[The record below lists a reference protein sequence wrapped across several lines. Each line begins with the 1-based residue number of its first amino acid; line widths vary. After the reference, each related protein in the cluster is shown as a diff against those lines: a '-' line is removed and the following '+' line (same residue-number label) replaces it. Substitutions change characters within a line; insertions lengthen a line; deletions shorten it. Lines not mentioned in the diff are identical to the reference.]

1 MLSSMNF
8 QDITMQVIKTYTWH
22 VLKMS
27 STAQPNLL
35 KKNKKKKN
43 VSDTKFMCLCLR

>member
-35 KKNKKKKN
+35 KKNKKKKTFLILN
-43 VSDTKFMCLCLR
+43 SCVCA